1 MPHTVSLV
9 VNQGSR
15 RVTSLE
21 DTGLEPTGK
30 GLVEFLE
37 HAAKRG
43 MLNGNTA
50 GGLRAASKEVLTAV
64 EPQGWEAVD
73 LRTIDVEDF
82 AARFERLRAGKFKP
96 DSLLVYKSRFRN
108 AVGMYLEYLKAPSTW
123 KYKAERPAAARK
135 KSAGG
140 QAGKGDE
147 SDTLAQASETRARSG
162 SLEYPFPLR
171 QGLVVKLH
179 LPADLTRPEAK
190 RLAAFIDALAV
201 DSTLA
206 LPAHAGDNGG
216 ATSAVER

>member
-1 MPHTVSLV
+1 
-9 VNQGSR
+9 
-15 RVTSLE
+15 LE

-50 GGLRAASKEVLTAV
+50 GGLRAASREVLTAV

-73 LRTIDVEDF
+73 LQTIDIEDF
-82 AARFERLRAGKFKP
+82 ASRFERLRAGKFKP

-108 AVGMYLEYLKAPSTW
+108 AVAMYLAYLKAPSTW

-135 KSAGG
+135 KPTGG
-140 QAGKGDE
+140 PTGKTDQ
-147 SDTLAQASETRARSG
+147 SDPLAQASETRARSG

-190 RLAAFIDALAV
+190 RLASFIDALAV
-201 DSTLA
+201 DSTPA
-206 LPAHAGDNGG
+206 LPAHVVSNGG
-216 ATSAVER
+216 EAKQTTER

>member
-1 MPHTVSLV
+1 
-9 VNQGSR
+9 
-15 RVTSLE
+15 
-21 DTGLEPTGK
+21 LEPTGR

-37 HAAKRG
+37 RAAKRG

-50 GGLRAASKEVLTAV
+50 GGMRAASKEVLTAV

-73 LRTIDVEDF
+73 LRTVDIEDF
-82 AARFERLRAGKFKP
+82 AMRFERLRATKFKP

-108 AVGMYLEYLKAPSTW
+108 AVQMYLDYINAPSAW
-123 KYKAERPAAARK
+123 KYKPERPAAARK
-135 KSAGG
+135 KSGG
-140 QAGKGDE
+140 KTE
-147 SDTLAQASETRARSG
+147 EPDTSVQTSEARARSG
-162 SLEYPFPLR
+162 SIEYPFPLR

-206 LPAHAGDNGG
+206 LPAHAGNNGG
-216 ATSAVER
+216 EVKVTP